1 MAGKGKK
8 EETLMSGCGY
18 AQADMLGAHVNVVEH
33 SLSAMNIQDQ
43 LQESTPQLLPAE
55 T

>member
-1 MAGKGKK
+1 
-8 EETLMSGCGY
+8 MSGCGY
-18 AQADMLGAHVNVVEH
+18 AQADMLGDHVNVVEH

-43 LQESTPQLLPAE
+43 LQELTPQLLPAE